1 MAVVRDLS
9 ISETNSA
16 GCAEDSVKETGW
28 SLSVFFCEGL
38 FADRVFF
45 LTIGEGFGID
55 LVERSMG

>member
-28 SLSVFFCEGL
+28 SLSVFFFVKVCLPIGY
-38 FADRVFF
+38 FF
-45 LTIGEGFGID
+45 
-55 LVERSMG
+55 